1 MPVHT
6 EMRDDLEN
14 RYKESKEEFH
24 KAQWETEQAKNAYE
38 GAQNELDYHKK
49 EVSGQ
54 WGQDVAP
61 GNTSAKRESL
71 EAERDRKYDEYQ
83 KASEAEDKAK
93 NTYEENKEHWENYQ
107 KIEEQAYGSKEEEND
122 NDKGM

>member
-24 KAQWETEQAKNAYE
+24 KAQWETKQAKNAYE
-38 GAQNELDYHKK
+38 GAQNELDYHEK
-49 EVSGQ
+49 EASGQ